1 MTALRQQTAEVASD
15 VVIAVSDWNRDGGL
29 KHPRNDNFVD
39 FDHGKTLIMSGKN
52 KYTAEVI
59 IGITDSGDSIF
70 YDIVNMKP
78 ATFEIKKEESP
89 TGVTTQKAIDTAH
102 EDSSENT
109 ISQDTASVNRNF
121 SENAKK

>member
-1 MTALRQQTAEVASD
+1 MRTAEVASD
-15 VVIAVSDWNRDGGL
+15 VVIAASDWNRDGSL
-29 KHPRNDNFVD
+29 KHPRDDNFVD

-70 YDIVNMKP
+70 YDVVSMKP
-78 ATFEIKKEESP
+78 ATFEIKKEESST
-89 TGVTTQKAIDTAH
+89 TGVTTQKAIDTIR